1 MSPKLARLASLP
13 WLHPFLFAAF
23 PVVFLW
29 AYNVDQGVKV
39 SQGLGVLAAV
49 SGLAALMFLGLR
61 LLLKDAARAAMATSV
76 FITLFTTFGRVE
88 SALRIV
94 PGSWMELFILI
105 GWVDFELLAIA
116 LVARVTRS
124 LGGVTRTLNLVG
136 AVLIVMNLVPILS
149 APVSANASH
158 FRFPAV
164 THGLDPTASG
174 PKRDVYYLI
183 FDRYA
188 GEETLKKLY
197 GFDNS
202 AMFQWLTRRGFTI
215 VNDALANYPQTI
227 HSLAASLNMSYLDGF
242 AAAQGES
249 SPAWSPLRALL
260 QESAVTRT
268 FQAMDYKYEHIG
280 SWWGGTAFD
289 PSADENYTYGLY
301 TEFSDSFVSSTALPA
316 LARQFHIGPSA
327 DPNRQQ
333 WERVHFQI
341 DALRKVASDS
351 APTFTFAHFTL
362 PHPPY
367 LFHADGS
374 FVIPNPNRPVP
385 EAYIDQLKYTNHVIQ
400 QIVAMLQAAPG
411 PSPIIVVQSDEGP
424 HPPTHDNEA
433 AMRRF
438 AWSDAS
444 KEELGRKLR
453 ILNAYYLPGEPP
465 MQPYSTITPVNT
477 FRLILDDYFG
487 ADLELLPDR
496 TNIFTDFAHPYRLE
510 DVTDR
515 LRDT

>member
-1 MSPKLARLASLP
+1 MSPRLARLASLP

-29 AYNVDQGVKV
+29 AHNLDEGVTV
-39 SQGLGVLAAV
+39 SQGLGILAAV
-49 SGLAALMFLGLR
+49 SALAALMFLGLR
-61 LLLKDAARAAMATSV
+61 LLLKDAARAAVPTTV

-88 SALRIV
+88 SALRIA
-94 PGSWMELFILI
+94 PGSKMELFLLI
-105 GWVDFELLAIA
+105 GWVDFEFLAIA
-116 LVARVTRS
+116 LVALIGRP

-149 APVSANASH
+149 ARVPANASD

-174 PKRDVYYLI
+174 SKRDVYYLI

-188 GEETLKKLY
+188 GGETLKNLY
-197 GFDNS
+197 GFDDS
-202 AMFQWLTRRGFTI
+202 PMFQWLARRGFT
-215 VNDALANYPQTI
+215 VTTDALANYPQTT
-227 HSLAASLNMSYLDGF
+227 HSLASSLNMSYLDGF

-260 QESAVTRT
+260 QASAVART
-268 FQAMDYKYEHIG
+268 FQAMNYKYEHIG
-280 SWWGGTAFD
+280 SWWEGTAFD
-289 PSADENYTYGLY
+289 PSADQNHTYGLY
-301 TEFSDSFVSSTALPA
+301 TEFSDTFLSSTALPA
-316 LARQFHIGPSA
+316 LARQLHIGPSA
-327 DPNRQQ
+327 DPDRQQ

-341 DALRKVASDS
+341 DALRRVASDS

-374 FVIPNPNRPVP
+374 FVVPDPNRPVP

-400 QIVAMLQAAPG
+400 QIVTMLQAAPG

-424 HPPTHDNEA
+424 HPPTLDNEA
-433 AMRRF
+433 AIDRL
-438 AWSDAS
+438 AWSVAS

-453 ILNAYYLPGEPP
+453 ILNAYYLPGQPP
-465 MQPYSTITPVNT
+465 MQPYPTITPVNT

-487 ADLELLPDR
+487 ANLELLPDR
-496 TNIFTDFAHPYRLE
+496 TYVFEDFEHPYRFE